1 MQKPRPAKCVQIV
14 PIDDGFLFLLSNG
27 SVYQCANGKWLKVD
41 LPWQKSGTA
50 NANATAEPNPP
61 EAKQE

>member
-14 PIDDGFLFLLSNG
+14 PIDGGYLFLLSNG
-27 SVYQCANGKWLKVD
+27 SVYQCANGEWLKVN
-41 LPWQKSGTA
+41 LPWQKLGTA

-61 EAKQE
+61 EAKQ